1 MYKRWHLNCPLK
13 SVCSSWVPSSLNSLR
28 ATCECVC
35 EQGQLGH
42 CFFCLFVCLFVCLFF
57 QQCACQ
63 IPKWCGHLHYQSRG
77 FETSQDLMIIRQDFT
92 TGVHCIQP
100 VCLSA
105 RTSASPRVRSVAP
118 TVLGGFFLYLAH
130 IITSIR
136 GTWNDSW
143 PGPISSRSFSRDYS
157 KTAKTWHMLSCPLH
171 NTLSSGW
178 IPSIFGT
185 NSMRWRIVHIDLW
198 PRPISSRSFSHDFTI
213 KLLRYSIFFS
223 CPLHTSYVKFWV
235 DLFQIWHK

>member
-1 MYKRWHLNCPLK
+1 MCQWTR
-13 SVCSSWVPSSLNSLR
+13 SARSL
-28 ATCECVC
+28 
-35 EQGQLGH
+35 G
-42 CFFCLFVCLFVCLFF
+42 FFCLFVCLFF

-143 PGPISSRSFSRDYS
+143 PGPISSRSFSRDS
-157 KTAKTWHMLSCPLH
+157 TAKLLKHGICCPVRSTTRKVLDGFLPYLAQIAWDGVSC
-171 NTLSSGW
+171 TLT
-178 IPSIFGT
+178 F
-185 NSMRWRIVHIDLW
+185 DL
-198 PRPISSRSFSHDFTI
+198 
-213 KLLRYSIFFS
+213 
-223 CPLHTSYVKFWV
+223 
-235 DLFQIWHK
+235 DLYLQGHSAMT